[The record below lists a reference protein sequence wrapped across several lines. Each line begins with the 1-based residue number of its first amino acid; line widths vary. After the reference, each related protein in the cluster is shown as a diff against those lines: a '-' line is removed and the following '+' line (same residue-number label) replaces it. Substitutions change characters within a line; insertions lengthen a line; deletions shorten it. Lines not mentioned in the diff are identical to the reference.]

1 MRSSSSVVR
10 VFLSIS
16 ISLLISFGISCGTK
30 TEISSQW
37 RSPEYKGGPMHKILV
52 IGVAKTSTARRNFED
67 RFAEALRGSGAD
79 AVPSYQFLPT
89 DERLSDEQLAEV
101 LRRDAFDGV
110 LVTRLLGVKEK
121 TTYVPPSSYVVP
133 SYRGGYGYGY
143 YGYYGRSYDVVHSA
157 GYTRTEE
164 VVRLETRLWNVAD
177 SQLAWGIISETFN
190 PTSIKDGTASVTKKL
205 VQQLA
210 QDGLLAK

>member
-1 MRSSSSVVR
+1 MVPSWSVAR
-10 VFLSIS
+10 QLLWIS
-16 ISLLISFGISCGTK
+16 ITLLLSFAVSCGTK
-30 TEISSQW
+30 TRVSSQW

-52 IGVAKTSTARRNFED
+52 IGVAETSTARRNYED
-67 RFAEALRGSGAD
+67 RFAEALRGRGAD
-79 AVPSYQFLPT
+79 AFPSYQFLPT
-89 DERLSDEQLAEV
+89 DERLTDEQLAEV
-101 LRRDAFDGV
+101 LRRDGFDGV

-133 SYRGGYGYGY
+133 SYRGGYGY

-157 GYTRTEE
+157 GYTRTEK

-190 PTSIKDGTASVTKKL
+190 PTSIKDGTSSVTAKL